1 MNSSAKWFLA
11 LGAINAAIAVALG
24 AASTHLLK
32 GQLAL
37 NDPSGWFSIALQY
50 HQYHALGLMLVGLA
64 ALRFPLSRWF
74 MWAGLLMLLGIVLF
88 SGCLYWLSLVGR
100 TPFHAAIPFGGA
112 AFIAAWVLFAIG
124 GIRISHP

>member
-112 AFIAAWVLFAIG
+112 AFITAWLLFAIG